1 MDGYAAP
8 QRGAHMSK
16 ASSAGTLTRIL
27 GFGFSVALAFGNTIG
42 VGILRLPGEV
52 VAALGD
58 ARMTLLAWIL
68 GGGYALLGAVS
79 VAELAARWLYAIS
92 PCSYHSWAAIT
103 FCWASRA

>member
-1 MDGYAAP
+1 
-8 QRGAHMSK
+8 MSK
-16 ASSAGTLTRIL
+16 AASTGALTRIL

-58 ARMTLLAWIL
+58 ARMTLVAWIL

-79 VAELAARWLYAIS
+79 VGPNLVLLF
-92 PCSYHSWAAIT
+92 H
-103 FCWASRA
+103 